1 MLRHWSTPGCWFAS
15 ESPPPQADKI
25 YMIRSSLMWR
35 VGLVMAIAA
44 GCAAPCF
51 GWGEEGHRLVV
62 AIAEGLMTSAAKAR
76 VAATLMPG
84 ETLEEMGSWADQVRR
99 TRKETEE
106 WHYVDIPLMS
116 AGLEMARDCPKENC
130 VIGKIV
136 DFRNKW
142 HDMSLSAESR
152 REALLFLIHFVGDLH
167 QPLHCENNEDRGGND
182 VPVLFLR
189 AHTNL
194 HALWDSG
201 LLRDMEG
208 EEHLLAALR
217 QAITPEEA
225 AAWSSGTV
233 EQWAEES
240 FHAAQLTVYGLLPSA
255 PAGRAAQLTELY
267 EQMAQPVVQEQL
279 EKAGVR
285 LAAILNAGA
294 Q

>member
-1 MLRHWSTPGCWFAS
+1 
-15 ESPPPQADKI
+15 
-25 YMIRSSLMWR
+25 MIRSSLMWR
-35 VGLVMAIAA
+35 VGLAAAMAI

-51 GWGEEGHRLVV
+51 AWGEEGHRLVV
-62 AIAEGLMTSAAKAR
+62 AIAEGLMTPEAKAR

-84 ETLEEMGSWADQVRR
+84 ETLEEMASWADQVRR

-116 AGLEMARDCPKENC
+116 AGLDMKRDCPKENC
-130 VIGKIV
+130 VIGKIG
-136 DFRNKW
+136 DFRQAW
-142 HDMSLSAESR
+142 RDSSLSVESR
-152 REALLFLIHFVGDLH
+152 REALLFLVHFVGDLH

-182 VPVLFLR
+182 VSVLFLR

-201 LLRDMEG
+201 LLRNMEG
-208 EEHLLAALR
+208 EDRLLATLR
-217 QAITPEEA
+217 QAITPEEVA
-225 AAWSSGTV
+225 SWSGGTV

-240 FHAAQLTVYGLLPSA
+240 FHAAQLTVYGLLPAA
-255 PAGRAAQLTELY
+255 PAGQAAQLSEWY
-267 EQMAQPVVQEQL
+267 EQMAQPVVEQQL

>member
-1 MLRHWSTPGCWFAS
+1 MGRYPL
-15 ESPPPQADKI
+15 QADEI
-25 YMIRSSLMWR
+25 RMIRSSLMWR
-35 VGLVMAIAA
+35 VGLAMAVAVS
-44 GCAAPCF
+44 CAAPCF

-62 AIAEGLMTSAAKAR
+62 AIAEGLMTPEAKAR

-84 ETLEEMGSWADQVRR
+84 ETLEEMASWADQVRR

-116 AGLEMARDCPKENC
+116 AGLDVKRDCPKGNC
-130 VIGKIV
+130 IVAKIG
-136 DFRNKW
+136 DFRQAW
-142 HDMSLSAESR
+142 RDSSLSAESR
-152 REALLFLIHFVGDLH
+152 REALLFLVHFVGDLH
-167 QPLHCENNEDRGGND
+167 QPLHCEDNEDRGGND

-194 HALWDSG
+194 HAMWDSG

-208 EEHLLAALR
+208 EDRLLATLR

-225 AAWSSGTV
+225 AAWSGGTV
-233 EQWAEES
+233 QEWAEES
-240 FHAAQLTVYGLLPSA
+240 FHAAQSTVYGLLPVA
-255 PAGRAAQLTELY
+255 PAGQAAQLGEWY
-267 EQMAQPVVQEQL
+267 EQMAQPVLEQQL